1 MPMLLCTEED
11 VIGNHAT
18 ASGKVDDKTMFYI
31 ISRGIS
37 KKDAEK
43 LIVKANFNKLLT
55 MIKDEEI
62 KTKINELIDK
72 KI

>member
-1 MPMLLCTEED
+1 MMTK
-11 VIGNHAT
+11 IFNT
-18 ASGKVDDKTMFYI
+18 FITNKTMFYI
-31 ISRGIS
+31 MSRGIS